1 MTPKE
6 KAEDLLYQMRYD
18 HMSGILTKKKAK
30 RCAKIAVGEILSV
43 VWYVP
48 VDIEYWEEV
57 EQELQKL

>member
-48 VDIEYWEEV
+48 VDIEYWQEV
-57 EQELQKL
+57 KQEIEKL